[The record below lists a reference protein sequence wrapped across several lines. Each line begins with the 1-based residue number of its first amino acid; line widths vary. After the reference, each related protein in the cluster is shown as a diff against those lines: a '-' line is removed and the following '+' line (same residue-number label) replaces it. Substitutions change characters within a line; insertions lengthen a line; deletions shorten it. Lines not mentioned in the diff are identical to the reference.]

1 MSAWVTRSALSAN
14 RGGRDVADKYTNSPL
29 LGDFMATPKP
39 MTSSQ
44 KPGGKGGSAA
54 QHTAVGGG
62 SRPDAACK
70 YKTETSAP
78 KNAQKLRG

>member
-1 MSAWVTRSALSAN
+1 
-14 RGGRDVADKYTNSPL
+14 
-29 LGDFMATPKP
+29 MATPKP

>member
-1 MSAWVTRSALSAN
+1 MW
-14 RGGRDVADKYTNSPL
+14 GTNTQTPRIQEKL
-29 LGDFMATPKP
+29 MATPKP

-78 KNAQKLRG
+78 KNAQKIRG